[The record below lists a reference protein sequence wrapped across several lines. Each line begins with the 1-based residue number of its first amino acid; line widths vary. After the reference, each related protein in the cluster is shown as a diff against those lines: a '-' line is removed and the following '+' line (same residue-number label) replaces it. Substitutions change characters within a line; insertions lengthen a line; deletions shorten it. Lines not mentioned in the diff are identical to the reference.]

1 SPVDEN
7 PLSDID
13 FIADISPG
21 NSSTDV
27 SVFASSAVSFNLPVN
42 KLLELPAGLDD
53 EPDKMRVFR
62 PYIEKFTITNV
73 QSGGNTI
80 VSGMFGFGE
89 SNTIANFIFTN
100 HEAFE
105 EYNRYKVQVV
115 VQAFEHFPNGS
126 QVLIKDRGRTWQDT
140 KTIFFTTGARP
151 DVMVDEQIAY
161 SYPISDQAYF
171 LQEETNNS
179 FGLVR
184 NIDRTQEYLFERT
197 IDDVDYDYV
206 ARFKP
211 VSGGDPLEGV
221 VNSTSRGITF
231 KLPDLENETYYVVQ
245 IVRKPSQTMAEQ
257 TSESIGSLTSSSV
270 TGPLQTISK
279 NFNFDDFSVTVKL
292 GNQLPGDYVRSGET
306 LLYHYYFR
314 TSRYNSLREK
324 LADLDFE
331 IEKISSP
338 IELFKLSGD
347 IPEKFEEYEING
359 YYKGG
364 VKRLE
369 PLLKFVAPFTYNY
382 HTQNVNPKVY
392 EVYWTLNNLK
402 RSDPVL

>member
-1 SPVDEN
+1 
-7 PLSDID
+7 
-13 FIADISPG
+13 
-21 NSSTDV
+21 
-27 SVFASSAVSFNLPVN
+27 
-42 KLLELPAGLDD
+42 
-53 EPDKMRVFR
+53 
-62 PYIEKFTITNV
+62 
-73 QSGGNTI
+73 
-80 VSGMFGFGE
+80 
-89 SNTIANFIFTN
+89 
-100 HEAFE
+100 
-105 EYNRYKVQVV
+105 
-115 VQAFEHFPNGS
+115 
-126 QVLIKDRGRTWQDT
+126 
-140 KTIFFTTGARP
+140 
-151 DVMVDEQIAY
+151 
-161 SYPISDQAYF
+161 
-171 LQEETNNS
+171 
-179 FGLVR
+179 
-184 NIDRTQEYLFERT
+184 
-197 IDDVDYDYV
+197 
-206 ARFKP
+206 
-211 VSGGDPLEGV
+211 
-221 VNSTSRGITF
+221 
-231 KLPDLENETYYVVQ
+231 PDLENETYYVVQ

-292 GNQLPGDYVRSGET
+292 GNKLPGEYVRSGET

-402 RSDPVL
+402 RSDPVLRDILLPIFNRHRRGLPPILGVDLSSRTDVGFPIQDWEIERQAGVRRQPESSSDDTASTSSGSSGSATATGPSISTSPGSGLSASGGIGGVSVSNPGVSSLFAGTTSNIFSASILEPSGSSSRTYDLELFYTTSTYVKLDVVNLKRSLSRIFLYRDAAGRYRYQLQLSSQHRTEYLQLLSALTTNNAMFNYSRGTYGFSIQYHMPILGGGGYASPSQRKNSELTQIFNY

>member
-1 SPVDEN
+1 MVEGQCNFVVTVGEKCSPVDEN
-7 PLSDID
+7 PLSGID

-21 NSSTDV
+21 NSATDV

-140 KTIFFTTGARP
+140 KTIFFPTGARP

-292 GNQLPGDYVRSGET
+292 GNQLPGEYVRSGET

-382 HTQNVNPKVY
+382 HTQN
-392 EVYWTLNNLK
+392 
-402 RSDPVL
+402 